1 MMMRRMMM
9 ITILFVFTGLPAISY
24 AADAAYTPERGSPE
38 RKEILDA
45 VRTIGADP
53 SDSKTVDM
61 IFVVGHFKV
70 KSDWALIRTNPYSS
84 NRENAYEPI
93 DALLQKIDGKWTVVE
108 VRPCCGD
115 CEDDPDCP
123 TDHRYFRKLMRT
135 WPKAPADIFPKFR

>member
-1 MMMRRMMM
+1 MVIRAMLVV
-9 ITILFVFTGLPAISY
+9 TILLVCMGLPALSC
-24 AADAAYTPERGSPE
+24 AADAAYTPERGTPE

-45 VRTIGADP
+45 VRMIGADP
-53 SDSKTVDM
+53 ADNKPLDM

-70 KSDWALIRTNPYSS
+70 KGNWALIRTNPYSS
-84 NRENAYEPI
+84 DRMNAYEPI

-123 TDHRYFRKLMRT
+123 ADHRYFRKLMKT
-135 WPKAPADIFPKFR
+135 WPEAPADIFPKFR

>member
-1 MMMRRMMM
+1 MM
-9 ITILFVFTGLPAISY
+9 IRKMLMVTILLACVGLPALSY

-45 VRTIGADP
+45 VRAIGTDP

-93 DALLQKIDGKWTVVE
+93 DALLQKVDGKWTVVE

-123 TDHRYFRKLMRT
+123 TDHRYFRKLMKT
-135 WPKAPADIFPKFR
+135 WPLAPADIFPKFR